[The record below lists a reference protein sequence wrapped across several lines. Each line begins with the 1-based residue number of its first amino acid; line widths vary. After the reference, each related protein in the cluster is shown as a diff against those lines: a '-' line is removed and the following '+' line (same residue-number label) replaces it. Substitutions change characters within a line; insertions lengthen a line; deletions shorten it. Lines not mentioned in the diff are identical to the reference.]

1 MPSTRRPEAVSSMFS
16 VTETSCTPAWRSAAL
31 MTTRSSM
38 ERANRSILWTT
49 TAPTPPSAT
58 CRSMAFSMGR
68 SAVRADSP
76 ASVNSP
82 SRFHPRSA
90 MWRRQ
95 ASRCAGI
102 E

>member
-1 MPSTRRPEAVSSMFS
+1 MFS
-16 VTETSCTPAWRSAAL
+16 VTETSCTPACLSAAL
-31 MTTRSSM
+31 IATWSSM

-49 TAPTPPSAT
+49 TAPIPPSAT
-58 CRSMAFSMGR
+58 RRSIDFSMGR

-82 SRFHPRSA
+82 ARFHPRSA

-95 ASRCAGI
+95 ASRWAGI